1 LEDFFLSGMRCIG
14 GLMSQFT
21 DQKYLKEEQYHS
33 PVNLDQRITLHEKF
47 STAKVPWTT
56 WVYQHL
62 AIEENQQ
69 VLAVGCGNATQW
81 RDNAAKFPASTQFA
95 LMDLSVGMLIG
106 GRQGIG
112 ASDPHFTY
120 ICGDAQHLPFP
131 DVSFDRVTAN
141 HMLYHVPT
149 IDLAVEECARV
160 IKPDGLFV
168 AATNGTSHMVDLH
181 NLYEEFESGF
191 RLSDSVRR
199 RFSLQNGA
207 AYLRTQFAEVRM
219 YRYESDLWVTD
230 AQALVNYAF
239 SMWDVAAEITDQKAG
254 RMKAFFQ
261 EKIDKAGGIEIRKE
275 TGVFLA
281 SQTPGL
287 IDSLGILQ
295 AEQKLS

>member
-1 LEDFFLSGMRCIG
+1 
-14 GLMSQFT
+14 MSKFM

-33 PVNLDQRITLHEKF
+33 SVNLDHRIALHERF
-47 STAKVPWTT
+47 STARVPWTT

-62 AIEENQQ
+62 AIEEHQH

-81 RDNAAKFPASTQFA
+81 RDNADKFPASTRFA
-95 LMDLSVGMLIG
+95 LMDLSVGMLAG

-112 ASDPHFTY
+112 AADQRFSY
-120 ICGDAQHLPFP
+120 LCGDAQFLPFP
-131 DVSFDRVTAN
+131 DAKFDRVTAN

-149 IDLAVEECARV
+149 IDLAVVECARV
-160 IKPDGLFV
+160 LKPDGLFI
-168 AATNGTSHMVDLH
+168 AATNGVTHMVDLH
-181 NLYEEFESGF
+181 DLYEEFEPGF
-191 RLSDSVRR
+191 RLEDSVRR

-207 AYLRTQFAEVRM
+207 DYLYTQFAEVRM
-219 YRYESDLWVTD
+219 DRYESDLWVTD
-230 AQALVNYAF
+230 AQALVDYAF
-239 SMWDVAAEITDQKAG
+239 SMWDVAEEITNQKVN
-254 RMKAFFQ
+254 RMRAFFE
-261 EKIDKAGGIEIRKE
+261 EKIAKNGGIKIRKE

>member
-1 LEDFFLSGMRCIG
+1 
-14 GLMSQFT
+14 MSQFT

-33 PVNLDQRITLHEKF
+33 PVNLDYRIILHEKF
-47 STAKVPWTT
+47 STGKVPWTT
-56 WVYQHL
+56 WVFRHL

-81 RDNAAKFPASTQFA
+81 RDNAAKFPASTRFA
-95 LMDLSVGMLIG
+95 LMDLSVGMLVG

-112 ASDPHFTY
+112 PSDPRISY
-120 ICGDAQHLPFP
+120 ISGDAQYLPFP
-131 DVSFDRVTAN
+131 SASFDRVTAN

-160 IKPDGLFV
+160 MKPDGLFI
-168 AATNGTSHMVDLH
+168 AATNGISHMDDLH
-181 NLYEEFESGF
+181 NLYEEFEPGF
-191 RLSDSVRR
+191 RLPDSVRR

-207 AYLRTQFAEVRM
+207 DYLCMQFAEVRM
-219 YRYESDLWVTD
+219 DRYKSDLWVTD

-239 SMWDVAAEITDQKAG
+239 SMWDVAEEFTDQKAN

-261 EKIDKAGGIEIRKE
+261 EKIDTDGGIKIRKE
-275 TGVFLA
+275 TGLFLA
-281 SQTPGL
+281 SQIPGL

-295 AEQKLS
+295 AEQELS